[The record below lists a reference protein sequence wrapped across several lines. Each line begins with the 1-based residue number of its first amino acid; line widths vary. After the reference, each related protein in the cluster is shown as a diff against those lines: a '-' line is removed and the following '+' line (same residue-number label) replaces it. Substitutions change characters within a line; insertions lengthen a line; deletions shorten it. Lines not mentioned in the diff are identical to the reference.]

1 MQGKESR
8 RNRPEEKNY
17 SRHLYKAHIVAAR
30 FRFKSCGVSK
40 AGAKLG
46 SLRIL
51 HTLTV
56 ARCIITVLKVYMT
69 MIFNSFSR

>member
-1 MQGKESR
+1 M
-8 RNRPEEKNY
+8 EKYY
-17 SRHLYKAHIVAAR
+17 SRHIKAHVEVVR

-51 HTLTV
+51 HTSKV
-56 ARCIITVLKVYMT
+56 ARCIINITKLCMR
-69 MIFNSFSR
+69 MIFRFFFGSGILV